1 MLVNELKQRKKK
13 IIPRETTIEPIQITF
28 TDMII
33 VPHLKVIPSFIVQ
46 LVPMIK

>member
-1 MLVNELKQRKKK
+1 MSLKQRKKK
-13 IIPRETTIEPIQITF
+13 IIARETIIEPIQITF

-46 LVPMIK
+46 LVPMIKW